1 MSSRIQRAC
10 LNSRKHFNRNLRLYL
25 LFVTVLTWYIF
36 ERFGGV
42 SYRRTADRSPAAN
55 SSSGVQQAAPLPFC
69 SGRMTNEGGP
79 GFWFVVFLLQSGC
92 QARLSPHTVTARVG
106 FRKVV
111 TIQRLIWVFPEL
123 YRTG

>member
-1 MSSRIQRAC
+1 MSSCFQHAC

-55 SSSGVQQAAPLPFC
+55 SSSGLQQAPPPPFC
-69 SGRMTNEGGP
+69 SGRLTNEGGP

-92 QARLSPHTVTARVG
+92 QARIPLPPHNVTG
-106 FRKVV
+106 
-111 TIQRLIWVFPEL
+111 
-123 YRTG
+123 RTGFWKVATR